1 MRSTVLSL
9 TYHLRRSV
17 DWVLTRVWGSRP
29 APLGPGTPFPTHKVK
44 GWTALYDM
52 VTFRPDIG
60 YAEALRRERW
70 QKKVVGDA
78 AFISSAVIASAVGVF
93 AWKAA
98 QPWLRSKY
106 GN

>member
-1 MRSTVLSL
+1 MRSSVLSVQ
-9 TYHLRRSV
+9 YHLRRSL

-29 APLGPGTPFPTHKVK
+29 KPLGPGTPFPTQKVK

-70 QKKVVGDA
+70 QKKIVSDATFVSSAAIVSVVG
-78 AFISSAVIASAVGVF
+78 FF
-93 AWKAA
+93 AWRAA